1 MKAKHAKTLRAI
13 FTVPTLTS
21 IKFSDIEALFV
32 SLGATIE
39 EGAGSRV
46 SFFLGGVRLY
56 FHRPHPGKEARRY
69 QVEVV
74 REHREKTGVT
84 P

>member
-13 FTVPTLTS
+13 FTTPTLAS
-21 IKFSDIEALFV
+21 IKFSDIEALFE

-39 EGAGSRV
+39 EGAGSRM
-46 SFFLGGVRLY
+46 SFLLEGERLY
-56 FHRPHPGKEARRY
+56 FHHPHPGKEARRY

-74 REHREKTGVT
+74 REHLDKIGVT